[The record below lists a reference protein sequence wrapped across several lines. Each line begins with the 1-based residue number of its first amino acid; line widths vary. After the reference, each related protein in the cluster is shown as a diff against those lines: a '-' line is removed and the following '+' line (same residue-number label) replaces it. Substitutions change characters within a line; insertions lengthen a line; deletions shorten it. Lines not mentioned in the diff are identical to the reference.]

1 MAPPPADKVKTR
13 SNSKDDGDMMNMIN
27 DKMEMLFREMH
38 EFRVETKDLGVS
50 IESTHSKID
59 DIMKLFQAQ
68 RVDIDCCLDNI
79 STLRSENI
87 SLKKEI
93 HEVHTE
99 LSNLQ
104 QYTRNN
110 SVDIQ
115 GVPELRGEN
124 IVDVVH
130 RVSRAVRFDL
140 KEDMID
146 VVHRLAG
153 GKGDSRPRGIILK
166 FVRRTDRDELLRLA
180 KVKRGFS
187 ASELGTTS
195 DNKVFINPS
204 LSKNNR
210 QLLFLARTSVREGA
224 VKYAWFNN
232 GKVWI
237 RKSDGQPAIAIT
249 SRDQLQGLTTR
260 HQPTQ

>member
-1 MAPPPADKVKTR
+1 
-13 SNSKDDGDMMNMIN
+13 MMSMIN
-27 DKMEMLFREMH
+27 DKMEMLFKEMRDFRE
-38 EFRVETKDLGVS
+38 ETKDLGVS

-59 DIMKLFQAQ
+59 EMKELFQAQ
-68 RVDIDCCLDNI
+68 RADIDRCLDNI
-79 STLRSENI
+79 DTLKSENI
-87 SLKKEI
+87 TLKKEI
-93 HEVHTE
+93 CTVRAE
-99 LSNLQ
+99 LSDLQ

-115 GVPELRGEN
+115 GVPEIKSEN
-124 IVDVVH
+124 IFEVVQ
-130 RVSRAVRFDL
+130 RVSRAVRFEL
-140 KEDMID
+140 KEDMVD

-153 GKGDSRPRGIILK
+153 GRGDSRPRGIILK

-187 ASELGTTS
+187 ASELGVTS

-204 LSKNNR
+204 LSRNNR
-210 QLLFLARTSVREGA
+210 QLLFLARSAAREGV

-237 RKSDGQPAIAIT
+237 RKSEGHPAIAVT
-249 SRDQLQGLTTR
+249 SRDQLQGLTQKQAT
-260 HQPTQ
+260 P